1 MNKTKL
7 LLLTNFHESDISRVL
22 EKSTDLFYYMTV
34 LNFFSWP
41 AVDQG
46 QSSRILDFP
55 KARLYDS
62 LPTNKGANAK
72 HQNQLVP
79 KVINMR
85 EQWLRTKW
93 KRCLSSSVGKN
104 NLGHSPKV
112 RGIK

>member
-22 EKSTDLFYYMTV
+22 EKSTDLFYYMTD

-41 AVDQG
+41 AADQG
-46 QSSRILDFP
+46 QSSRILGFP

-79 KVINMR
+79 KVM
-85 EQWLRTKW
+85 
-93 KRCLSSSVGKN
+93 
-104 NLGHSPKV
+104 
-112 RGIK
+112 